1 MNHNIAPLKFLQYV
15 KKIIIIIIILNKNF
29 QFSMEFTPD
38 SRTFFFFSL
47 WGRFVKGQDCGYY

>member
-38 SRTFFFFSL
+38 SRTFFFFL
-47 WGRFVKGQDCGYY
+47 CEEDL

>member
-38 SRTFFFFSL
+38 SRTFFFSL